1 MYYDV
6 KLSNGI
12 DEHEMKIQ
20 ARSMEVLIDKLEPL
34 MEELECDV
42 ADVWYSEGSKR
53 AGKQVM
59 HYEL

>member
-1 MYYDV
+1 MFYDV

-34 MEELECDV
+34 MDELDFDV
-42 ADVWYSEGSKR
+42 ADAWYSEGSKH
-53 AGKQVM
+53 AGKQVL